1 MKKGATKTSGILT
14 LILYFLLLVVSVFAV
29 ATVLEITAIT
39 DILSSSEMLAKIVGA
54 IMFPFVDFPQI
65 LIAKFMS
72 GMDVE
77 TLKLINQIVSF
88 TFAAFSAYMIFWGI
102 KEITLTKKDD
112 ANFAKCKK
120 TCGFMMFLKFMVFV
134 YFLAVVACCFLIE
147 EVSLY
152 MAFLELAFG
161 IPYVPVIVSGVL
173 AVYSFVI
180 FILPVINFSKA
191 AKGFVADPNAQY
203 NADPNAQ
210 YGANGQYIDPNNG
223 YYDPNGQ
230 QYAAQPTMQANMPP
244 MPGYQ
249 PQYSNVQAAPGQPQ
263 PIYSNEPPPQPSIQ
277 SQFNPQ
283 VQAQEQQLANSIQ
296 PGQNGIPL
304 NITPKGIADLERLER
319 LKNSGAI
326 TEENYIAMR
335 TKICNTNLS

>member
-152 MAFLELAFG
+152 MS
-161 IPYVPVIVSGVL
+161 Y
-173 AVYSFVI
+173 
-180 FILPVINFSKA
+180 
-191 AKGFVADPNAQY
+191 
-203 NADPNAQ
+203 
-210 YGANGQYIDPNNG
+210 
-223 YYDPNGQ
+223 
-230 QYAAQPTMQANMPP
+230 
-244 MPGYQ
+244 
-249 PQYSNVQAAPGQPQ
+249 
-263 PIYSNEPPPQPSIQ
+263 
-277 SQFNPQ
+277 
-283 VQAQEQQLANSIQ
+283 
-296 PGQNGIPL
+296 
-304 NITPKGIADLERLER
+304 
-319 LKNSGAI
+319 
-326 TEENYIAMR
+326 
-335 TKICNTNLS
+335 

>member
-29 ATVLEITAIT
+29 GNALQVEALQKIVT
-39 DILSSSEMLAKIVGA
+39 SNEMLLNI
-54 IMFPFVDFPQI
+54 F
-65 LIAKFMS
+65 
-72 GMDVE
+72 
-77 TLKLINQIVSF
+77 NIVSF
-88 TFAAFSAYMIFWGI
+88 PFISFPQLLVMKFMPEIDLELFETIVKVIAIVFAVFSAYMIFWGI

-112 ANFAKCKK
+112 ARFARCKK
-120 TCGFMMFLKFMVFV
+120 TCGFMMFIKIMLFLYFV
-134 YFLAVVACCFLIE
+134 AAAACCFVIE
-147 EVSLY
+147 EIKAILPFLY
-152 MAFLELAFG
+152 ENEMM
-161 IPYVPVIVSGVL
+161 PVIACGVL
-173 AVYSFVI
+173 AVYSFII
-180 FILPVINFSKA
+180 FILPIINFSKA
-191 AKGFVADPNAQY
+191 AKAFNGDPNAQY

-210 YGANGQYIDPNNG
+210 YGANGQYIDPNGG

-249 PQYSNVQAAPGQPQ
+249 PQYQQPAPGQPQ

-283 VQAQEQQLANSIQ
+283 VQAQEQQFANSIQ
-296 PGQNGIPL
+296 PGQNGVPL

-319 LKNSGAI
+319 LRNSGAI
-326 TEENYIAMR
+326 TEENYVAMR

>member
-29 ATVLEITAIT
+29 GNALQVEALQKIVT
-39 DILSSSEMLAKIVGA
+39 SNEMLLNI
-54 IMFPFVDFPQI
+54 F
-65 LIAKFMS
+65 
-72 GMDVE
+72 
-77 TLKLINQIVSF
+77 NIVSF
-88 TFAAFSAYMIFWGI
+88 PFISFPQLLVMKFMPEIDLELLETIVKVIAIVFAAFSAYMIFWGI

-112 ANFAKCKK
+112 ASFARCKK
-120 TCGFMMFLKFMVFV
+120 TCGFMMFIKFMLFLYFV
-134 YFLAVVACCFLIE
+134 AAAACCFVIE
-147 EVSLY
+147 EIKAILPFLY
-152 MAFLELAFG
+152 ENEMM
-161 IPYVPVIVSGVL
+161 PVIACGVL
-173 AVYSFVI
+173 AVYSFII
-180 FILPVINFSKA
+180 FILPIINFSKA
-191 AKGFVADPNAQY
+191 AKAFNGDSNSQY

-210 YGANGQYIDPNNG
+210 YGANGQYIDPNGG

-249 PQYSNVQAAPGQPQ
+249 PQYQQPAPGQPQ

-296 PGQNGIPL
+296 PGQNGVPL

-319 LKNSGAI
+319 LRNSGAI
-326 TEENYIAMR
+326 TEENYVAMR

>member
-39 DILSSSEMLAKIVGA
+39 DIVSSNEMIAKIVGA
-54 IMFPFVDFPQI
+54 MMFPFTDFPAM

-72 GMDVE
+72 GMDIE
-77 TLKLINQIVSF
+77 TLNLINKIIAIV
-88 TFAAFSAYMIFWGI
+88 FAVFSAYMIFWGI
-102 KEITLTKKDD
+102 KEITLSKKDD
-112 ANFAKCKK
+112 ASFARCKK

-134 YFLAVVACCFLIE
+134 YFLAVIVCCFIIE
-147 EVSLY
+147 ELTLY
-152 MAFLELAFG
+152 LAILELAFG
-161 IPYVPVIVSGVL
+161 MPYVPVIVSGVL
-173 AVYSFVI
+173 AVYSFII
-180 FILPVINFSKA
+180 FILPIINFSKA
-191 AKGFVADPNAQY
+191 AKAFNGDPNAQY

-210 YGANGQYIDPNNG
+210 YGANGQYIDPNGG

-230 QYAAQPTMQANMPP
+230 QYNPQATMQANMPP

-249 PQYSNVQAAPGQPQ
+249 PQYQQPAPGQPQ

-283 VQAQEQQLANSIQ
+283 VQAQEQQFANSIQ
-296 PGQNGIPL
+296 PGQNGVPL

-319 LKNSGAI
+319 LRNSGAI
-326 TEENYIAMR
+326 TEENYVAMR